1 MTAILLM
8 RKIFQLFL
16 IMGMGVTVV
25 KAGVVKS
32 EDSKVLSKLALY
44 LLVPFAIIN
53 AFQLELTPE
62 IKKGVIYACVMGAVM
77 NIGQIGIAA
86 VGKKL
91 LNLNTVEQNSVVYSN
106 TINLIIPLV
115 TYILGSEWVIYS
127 SAVASVQLIFL
138 WSHCVGS
145 FAGWENM
152 SVKKMLLNVNMLSVM
167 GGVVLLVT
175 GIRLPAVINEV
186 ADSMANMLGPIAM
199 LIVGMLLAET
209 DLKEMLRRKRLFLV
223 VFLRMIFCP
232 AVFLVLLKLSR
243 PELLL
248 ADGHGIALTVLL
260 AASSPTATMVTQ
272 FSQLYGRDANY
283 AGAINIATTLVCIV
297 TMPLFVYLY
306 EVF

>member
-16 IMGMGVTVV
+16 IMGMGVIVV

-32 EDSKVLSKLALY
+32 EDSKVLSKMALY

-53 AFQLELTPE
+53 AFQLELTPD
-62 IKKGVIYACVMGAVM
+62 IQKGVIYACVMGAVM

-86 VGKKL
+86 AGKKL

-106 TINLIIPLV
+106 TVNLIIPLV
-115 TYILGSEWVIYS
+115 TAILGPEWVIYS

-167 GGVVLLVT
+167 AGVVLLVT

-186 ADSMANMLGPIAM
+186 SDSMANMLGPIAM

-209 DLKEMLRRKRLFLV
+209 DLKEMLHRKRLFLV

-232 AVFLVLLKLSR
+232 ALFLVLLKLSR

>member
-1 MTAILLM
+1 MTAVLLM

-16 IMGMGVTVV
+16 IMGMGVIVV

-53 AFQLELTPE
+53 AFQLELTPD
-62 IKKGVIYACVMGAVM
+62 IQKGVIYACVMGTVM

-86 VGKKL
+86 AGKKL

-106 TINLIIPLV
+106 TVNLIIPLV
-115 TYILGSEWVIYS
+115 TAILGPEWVIYS

-186 ADSMANMLGPIAM
+186 SDSMANMLGPIAM

-209 DLKEMLRRKRLFLV
+209 DLKEMLHRKRLFLV

-232 AVFLVLLKLSR
+232 ALFLVLLKLSR

-248 ADGHGIALTVLL
+248 VDGHGIALTVLL

-306 EVF
+306 EVL

>member
-232 AVFLVLLKLSR
+232 AVFLVLLKLSC

>member
-297 TMPLFVYLY
+297 TMSLFVYLY

>member
-8 RKIFQLFL
+8 RKIFQLFF

>member
-1 MTAILLM
+1 
-8 RKIFQLFL
+8 
-16 IMGMGVTVV
+16 
-25 KAGVVKS
+25 
-32 EDSKVLSKLALY
+32 
-44 LLVPFAIIN
+44 
-53 AFQLELTPE
+53 
-62 IKKGVIYACVMGAVM
+62 MGAVM

-86 VGKKL
+86 AGKKL

-106 TINLIIPLV
+106 TVNLIIPLV
-115 TYILGSEWVIYS
+115 TAILGPEWVIYS

-167 GGVVLLVT
+167 AGVVLLVT

-186 ADSMANMLGPIAM
+186 SDSMANMLGPIAM

-209 DLKEMLRRKRLFLV
+209 DLKEMLHRKRLFLV

-232 AVFLVLLKLSR
+232 ALFLVLLKLSR
-243 PELLL
+243 PEFLL

>member
-306 EVF
+306 DVF